1 MARFAFE
8 ALGIEL
14 TEGQPDTS
22 ANNAN
27 EKKSRTM
34 KKLIGGGLAA
44 ATATGA
50 LLLGAAPA
58 HADGFLSCGAGA
70 GIASSVTSC
79 EFAANVRYA
88 WFHQPGRV
96 IEAYSPVTGMYY
108 TMYCD
113 PNYTA
118 RMDTGRVYNSVHC
131 EGGNDAVVV
140 IW

>member
-1 MARFAFE
+1 
-8 ALGIEL
+8 
-14 TEGQPDTS
+14 
-22 ANNAN
+22 
-27 EKKSRTM
+27 M
-34 KKLIGGGLAA
+34 KKLISGGLAA

-88 WFHQPGRV
+88 WFHEPGRV

-118 RMDTGRVYNSVHC
+118 RMDTGRMYNSVHC
-131 EGGNDAVVV
+131 EGGNNAVVV